1 VFDPDLSKRLKDIY
15 EAGDTRDP
23 MELYVS
29 FRGREPRTEALLRH
43 RGLLA
48 AE

>member
-1 VFDPDLSKRLKDIY
+1 
-15 EAGDTRDP
+15 

-29 FRGREPRTEALLRH
+29 FRGREPKTEALLRH
-43 RGLLA
+43 RGLAA